1 MRLKRNIPFV
11 FAAVFMHIHE
21 AGGMCMEWEEYVED
35 LWIER
40 LIWVRQLILSIMLGL
55 RDVGYVA
62 QRVERNSE
70 ELGELLGGVFGMQAG
85 KQFEELLKNY
95 ILKLTEV
102 ATTVKAGQ
110 NPDILTR
117 QWYDITGEIA
127 DFLSKTNPYWN
138 KAAVYRLI
146 RNQQQLELSFA
157 TELRK
162 ENYGQGIAEFDPA
175 YDNARQAA
183 QLVIAG
189 IEKYMG
195 QR

>member
-1 MRLKRNIPFV
+1 
-11 FAAVFMHIHE
+11 MHIHE